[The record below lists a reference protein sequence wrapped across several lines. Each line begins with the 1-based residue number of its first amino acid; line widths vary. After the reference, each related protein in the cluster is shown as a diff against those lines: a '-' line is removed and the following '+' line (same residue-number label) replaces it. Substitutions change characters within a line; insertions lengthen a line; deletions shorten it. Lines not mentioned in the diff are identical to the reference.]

1 MAVKFKDTININGE
15 YTFPNTDGSV
25 GQAIITDGGGNLTFG
40 SAVASSADNS
50 ESVHI
55 PVKNTSGV
63 SISKGTPVYI
73 TGETGNSG
81 KIEIAAADA
90 VNANKMPVLGLLEST
105 LSDNGEG
112 FCVQGG
118 LLENVATATIDG
130 QTPTAN
136 QTVYV
141 KSGGGL
147 TLTKPTGT
155 ALIQNIAKVARVHAS
170 QGSLVVSAILRTND
184 IPNLPEGKIWVG
196 DDNTT
201 VSTIVHLDE
210 LNGRVGIGTDSPNAE
225 LEIHGNLNIGDGTSV
240 TSIGLQRNSA
250 NYITAT
256 DAAGYLVFR
265 TGGTTERMRITSGG
279 DISFRDTSN
288 NEAFYWDASTAS
300 LGIGTGSSPSEKLEV
315 KDGSIRTTTL
325 NSFSNLISGRASV
338 PNASGY
344 NIGGLL
350 FQAYRTGTTYT
361 TGAAIY
367 SYSDVG
373 AWTSTSV
380 PSYLSFQTA
389 AVGTTNTTERMRI
402 DSSGVV
408 SIKNSQ
414 SAGSILNLENTN
426 TSVSGG
432 NFLGKIQF
440 VSNDT
445 SSQAAGVK
453 ASITAPVIGSFGET
467 ELAFSTAAYLEPS
480 ATERMRIDRNGNVGI
495 NTITPSV
502 SLDISGT
509 DAIQV
514 PKGLTSDRPTPAS
527 GMFRFNTTTN
537 EFEGYNGTEWAPIG
551 GANAASIDVDSFTG
565 DAVETAFTLS
575 SAISE
580 EVATQIYIDGV
591 YQSKDNYST
600 SGTTLTF
607 TDAPADGASIE
618 VVHFTGISESDLNGS
633 GTTNYISKWLDT
645 DTLTNSIIYD
655 NGTNVGIGTVNPA
668 TELEVKGG
676 VGANTKIRVS
686 TAGNSGEQPG
696 IQFYRNA
703 SAYGEIKYDA
713 GGNVGGE
720 SGLIYTDY
728 RDDTSSKHIWKTRN
742 VERMRISSE
751 GDVTIGSSNDPKLYM
766 TSTGGNGNNQRF
778 YIDGFADGGGA
789 GYGGGFRIHT
799 RDTVNVWHERMRV
812 QSNGNIGIGVTLP
825 SAPLAVRADTG
836 GIAIQTLGRSA
847 DGYSFLSFKNSAGSA
862 TLGEIGVSNAQNMQF
877 YTAGGE
883 RMRISSTGNVGIG
896 TTGPSYKLHIKET
909 AANAKMYINGEN
921 GANTSSL
928 LIGRDARNWE
938 IKTDTAANG
947 YKYSL
952 SYIGTDAPVSN
963 IFTALSNG
971 NVGIGTTGPATKL
984 HIQNPA
990 AIDDAYGLLLVENT
1004 NGTASSSLANSGV
1017 NIKNR
1022 EGTSQFMQWEEHG
1035 LRIGSRILTNNGVGN
1050 VIFTAGADS
1059 EKMRI
1064 LANGNVGI
1072 GTTSP
1077 TQKIQVDGNARIN
1090 GGLLVNGDYLTKK
1103 LDTPYFTNGVAN
1115 LACNIQ
1121 LGNNNFW
1128 GYIEVHIT
1136 GTYSNQNTPGALIA
1150 RYAVGTSLNN
1160 LIYANDREI
1169 IAADGPIKTNISLG
1183 NFQWDSGTSQY
1194 VIPIS
1199 HIVSSGNGYSVLI
1212 KMFTHD
1218 SGAATVMPS
1227 LSISS
1232 LYTLTALPRLY
1243 KNIND
1248 RLGIGTTNPSAKLDV
1263 VGTIECTSLTETSA
1277 LRFKENIQEDVDTS
1291 IIDKLRPV
1299 SYDWKETGD
1308 KDYGFIAEEVDE
1320 LDSILT
1326 TKEEDGQLIGIK
1338 YTKLIPFLVK
1348 KIQEQEER
1356 IKQLENGKS

>member
-210 LNGRVGIGTDSPNAE
+210 LNGRVGIGTDSP
-225 LEIHGNLNIGDGTSV
+225 
-240 TSIGLQRNSA
+240 TSILHLADTIPRIKIQDTTDNSVSEILYNAGGLFIRADQ
-250 NYITAT
+250 T
-256 DAAGYLVFR
+256 DIAASSRVVFEVDA
-265 TGGTTERMRITSGG
+265 TERMRIDSAG
-279 DISFRDTSN
+279 DIAFRDTSA
-288 NEAFYWDASTAS
+288 NEAFYWDASTAR
-300 LGIGTGSSPSEKLEV
+300 LGIGTGSSPSANLEIENGQEGLYLV
-315 KDGSIRTTTL
+315 VGGDNAGNARGLRFTSSTSSSNSIGALHTIKANSIGGEIAFANGNGNIMHLDVDGNVGIGISSPSSILHLLGAVGNNKQLRLATSQTTYWDIGR
-325 NSFSNLISGRASV
+325 SNLTGHFEITEDSGD
-338 PNASGY
+338 
-344 NIGGLL
+344 
-350 FQAYRTGTTYT
+350 TY
-361 TGAAIY
+361 
-367 SYSDVG
+367 
-373 AWTSTSV
+373 
-380 PSYLSFQTA
+380 
-389 AVGTTNTTERMRI
+389 
-402 DSSGVV
+402 
-408 SIKNSQ
+408 
-414 SAGSILNLENTN
+414 
-426 TSVSGG
+426 
-432 NFLGKIQF
+432 FLINK
-440 VSNDT
+440 D
-445 SSQAAGVK
+445 
-453 ASITAPVIGSFGET
+453 
-467 ELAFSTAAYLEPS
+467 
-480 ATERMRIDRNGNVGI
+480 NGNVGI

-655 NGTNVGIGTVNPA
+655 NGTNVGIGTSSPSKKLHINSGNTNDVA
-668 TELEVKGG
+668 LFESTDSF
-676 VGANTKIRVS
+676 ANIYIKD
-686 TAGNSGEQPG
+686 NSGEMS
-696 IQFYRNA
+696 IQKVGTDVLI
-703 SAYGEIKYDA
+703 SAETSTTH
-713 GGNVGGE
+713 GNLRFLSN
-720 SGLIYTDY
+720 SGT
-728 RDDTSSKHIWKTRN
+728 
-742 VERMRISSE
+742 ERMRI
-751 GDVTIGSSNDPKLYM
+751 
-766 TSTGGNGNNQRF
+766 
-778 YIDGFADGGGA
+778 A
-789 GYGGGFRIHT
+789 
-799 RDTVNVWHERMRV
+799 
-812 QSNGNIGIGVTLP
+812 
-825 SAPLAVRADTG
+825 
-836 GIAIQTLGRSA
+836 
-847 DGYSFLSFKNSAGSA
+847 
-862 TLGEIGVSNAQNMQF
+862 
-877 YTAGGE
+877 
-883 RMRISSTGNVGIG
+883 
-896 TTGPSYKLHIKET
+896 
-909 AANAKMYINGEN
+909 
-921 GANTSSL
+921 
-928 LIGRDARNWE
+928 
-938 IKTDTAANG
+938 
-947 YKYSL
+947 
-952 SYIGTDAPVSN
+952 
-963 IFTALSNG
+963 SNG
-971 NVGIGTTGPATKL
+971 NVGIGISSPQAKFHAKSSGNGSYIIRGMSSAATDL
-984 HIQNPA
+984 G
-990 AIDDAYGLLLVENT
+990 GLFQ
-1004 NGTASSSLANSGV
+1004 S
-1017 NIKNR
+1017 
-1022 EGTSQFMQWEEHG
+1022 
-1035 LRIGSRILTNNGVGN
+1035 
-1050 VIFTAGADS
+1050 TAGDGEIYLKTSAVATNV
-1059 EKMRI
+1059 RI
-1064 LANGNVGI
+1064 SSNNVTYFNGGNVGI
-1072 GTTSP
+1072 GTDSPETGLHLKGTTNTSSCF
-1077 TQKIQVDGNARIN
+1077 TIENTS
-1090 GGLLVNGDYLTKK
+1090 GGSSKK
-1103 LDTPYFTNGVAN
+1103 FGFQPVY
-1115 LACNIQ
+1115 
-1121 LGNNNFW
+1121 
-1128 GYIEVHIT
+1128 
-1136 GTYSNQNTPGALIA
+1136 
-1150 RYAVGTSLNN
+1150 
-1160 LIYANDREI
+1160 ND
-1169 IAADGPIKTNISLG
+1169 
-1183 NFQWDSGTSQY
+1183 
-1194 VIPIS
+1194 
-1199 HIVSSGNGYSVLI
+1199 
-1212 KMFTHD
+1212 
-1218 SGAATVMPS
+1218 
-1227 LSISS
+1227 
-1232 LYTLTALPRLY
+1232 
-1243 KNIND
+1243 D
-1248 RLGIGTTNPSAKLDV
+1248 RLDIWYNSNATPAISIKDGGNVGIGTSSPGHKLHVAGATYIEHQGTNWNEITPGGNRGSLHIDPVGDGAANTGGAITFGASDAGAGASAMAGIYTRSDGSYGTKMYFATTNSYAAGSKTSMFIGADGKIGIGTVSPSAKLDV